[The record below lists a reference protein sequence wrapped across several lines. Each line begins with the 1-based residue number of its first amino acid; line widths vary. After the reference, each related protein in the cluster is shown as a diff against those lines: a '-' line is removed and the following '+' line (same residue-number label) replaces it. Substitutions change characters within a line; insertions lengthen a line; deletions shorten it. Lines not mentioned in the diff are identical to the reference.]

1 MIVQSMYKNGLIL
14 TAFALATTGSVAL
27 IQTITAE
34 RIAEQEQQNL
44 VKQLNQVLPQS
55 NYDNVLYKDCVLSNA
70 PELGPKGPHMIYRA
84 KMNNQPTALLIR
96 HITPRGYSDNIDILT
111 AVMRDGSISG
121 VRITR
126 HEETPGLGD
135 KVELAKSD
143 WVTTFNGLTVNTK
156 DDDNFAV
163 KKDGGQFDQFT
174 GATITPRAVV
184 DSVKE
189 ATWYAIQHFDE
200 LFEADNACGAT
211 L

>member
-70 PELGPKGPHMIYRA
+70 TELGPKGPHMIYRA

-96 HITPRGYSDNIDILT
+96 HITPRGYSGNIDILT

-156 DDDNFAV
+156 DDANFAV

>member
-1 MIVQSMYKNGLIL
+1 MIIQSMFKNGLIL

-27 IQTITAE
+27 IQTITDE

-55 NYDNVLYKDCVLSNA
+55 RYNNVLYKDCVLSDA

-84 KMNNQPTALLIR
+84 KMNEQPTALLIR
-96 HITPRGYSDNIDILT
+96 HITPRGYSGNIDILT

-143 WVTTFNGLTVNTK
+143 WVTTFNGLTVNTP
-156 DDDNFAV
+156 DDADFAV
-163 KKDGGQFDQFT
+163 KKDGGRFDQFT

-189 ATWYAIQHFDE
+189 ATWYTAQHFDE
-200 LFEADNACGAT
+200 LFEADNACGET
-211 L
+211 R